1 MIIKFYSLNN
11 SNNYPYSDQNGLNLK
26 FILYANS
33 QIFIKFIAYQLIKH
47 MYTSEKEQF
56 GSSKKVKQMLSTPT
70 KNKKL
75 FDYNN
80 QHSSSSKLNGEVT
93 AQGAIGSFFA
103 RSNSKAKQ
111 INLLPPRVVADPYQS
126 NSRIDGLKNLQSQ
139 QVSTIPDDDNTLSNS
154 KNGGLYDSFHGRR
167 KSHGGVESHSKPK
180 HLPQIGGAKHL
191 NMVATLP
198 SGLCNSITRV
208 DSDSNDVRV
217 RRVIK
222 QKRPTCPDPIEMGQ
236 KLDEG
241 NSECITPTKTKQSD
255 QEDGELLGDDSS
267 NEKQSKNSDGDES
280 NTDEDEDDEA
290 EQEQLAKDQQK
301 ELEELK

>member
-1 MIIKFYSLNN
+1 
-11 SNNYPYSDQNGLNLK
+11 
-26 FILYANS
+26 
-33 QIFIKFIAYQLIKH
+33 
-47 MYTSEKEQF
+47 
-56 GSSKKVKQMLSTPT
+56 
-70 KNKKL
+70 
-75 FDYNN
+75 
-80 QHSSSSKLNGEVT
+80 
-93 AQGAIGSFFA
+93 
-103 RSNSKAKQ
+103 
-111 INLLPPRVVADPYQS
+111 
-126 NSRIDGLKNLQSQ
+126 
-139 QVSTIPDDDNTLSNS
+139 
-154 KNGGLYDSFHGRR
+154 
-167 KSHGGVESHSKPK
+167 
-180 HLPQIGGAKHL
+180 
-191 NMVATLP
+191 MVATLP

-290 EQEQLAKDQQK
+290 EQE
-301 ELEELK
+301 